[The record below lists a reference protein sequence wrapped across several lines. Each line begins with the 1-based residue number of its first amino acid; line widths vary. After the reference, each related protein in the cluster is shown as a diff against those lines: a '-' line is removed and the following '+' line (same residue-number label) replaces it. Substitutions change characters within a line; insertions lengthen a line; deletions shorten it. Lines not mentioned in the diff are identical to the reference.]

1 MRWPPEQRLAGIGPA
16 ERARERSMLLGAVL
30 DCAIVVPM
38 MAAGVWA
45 NSLTLI
51 GESLRAVLLIAL
63 ELYLLALLR
72 RIHRGRMAEYEYGAA
87 KLEQF
92 GNLLVGAAM
101 LLGASWVLGTAAL
114 RLAAPPGQPALGMAA
129 AALVA
134 AVNVGINGVVFHAI
148 WRAGRDGT
156 SIILAG
162 QIRSR
167 LAKLIASGLAAGAIA
182 VNALAGEGATG
193 RAADTAGSLLVAVTM
208 IALGVGMWREALPH
222 LVDRRLDE
230 ARQVAINRV
239 LARHFAAYEELGT
252 VRTRLV
258 GRGAAVELTL
268 GFAPGRPIGEIQR
281 VVDTVAADL
290 RALVPGAQVTVTPV
304 AAGATAT

>member
-1 MRWPPEQRLAGIGPA
+1 MRAPREPATLGPA

-30 DCAIVVPM
+30 DCGIVVPM
-38 MAAGVWA
+38 LAAGVWA

-63 ELYLLALLR
+63 ELYLLVMLR

-114 RLAAPPGQPALGMAA
+114 RLAAPPRQPALGMAA

-134 AVNVGINGVVFHAI
+134 ALNVGINAVVFHAI

-167 LAKLIASGLAAGAIA
+167 LAKLIASGLAALAIA
-182 VNALAGEGATG
+182 ANAVWGEGTVG
-193 RAADTAGSLLVAVTM
+193 RVADTTGSVLVAVTM
-208 IALGVGMWREALPH
+208 VALGAGMWREALPH

-239 LARHFAAYEELGT
+239 LARHFAAYEALGP
-252 VRTRLV
+252 VRSRLV

-268 GFAPGRPIGEIQR
+268 GFAPARPIGEIQR
-281 VVDTVAADL
+281 VVDAVAADL
-290 RALVPGAQVTVTPV
+290 RDLIPGAQVTVTPV
-304 AAGATAT
+304 AAGAV